1 MGGGVAFLIF
11 CPHYCNDACD
21 DSAGIFED
29 RQYGFEF
36 HILVFPRYVYCF
48 ECEAADGRFE
58 AENMQHQKLTDGLQA
73 VGGLGQ
79 ADEKSRHFY
88 ARYPKR
94 L

>member
-1 MGGGVAFLIF
+1 
-11 CPHYCNDACD
+11 
-21 DSAGIFED
+21 
-29 RQYGFEF
+29 
-36 HILVFPRYVYCF
+36 VFPRYVYCF